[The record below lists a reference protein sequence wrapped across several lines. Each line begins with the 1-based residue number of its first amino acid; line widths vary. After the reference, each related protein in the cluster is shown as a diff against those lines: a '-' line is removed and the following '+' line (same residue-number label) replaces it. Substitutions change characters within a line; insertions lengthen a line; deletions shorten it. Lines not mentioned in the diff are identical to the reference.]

1 MFFFF
6 GTYTEIHKYFGQSTP
21 DGIQFQFRQIKRD
34 AEDMRQGKE
43 TTTLPSSSA
52 STPAKAPRT
61 PKTPVSRGSKRAAP
75 STTGRSSATAT
86 ATPANKKAKTEVS
99 GVKRQV
105 FDVDQQVSDEETMND
120 LNAEDLEVTVNAGDI
135 VNQTPTKP
143 RGGQQHGHE
152 PLPDLETTQV
162 ASPEDDDATLT
173 PHEDTHYSFAQA
185 TNSQYSALAANPWA
199 TSGFSDQ
206 QYPSSFAK
214 EEFDDDGEV

>member
-1 MFFFF
+1 MFFLF

-75 STTGRSSATAT
+75 STIGRSSATAT

-105 FDVDQQVSDEETMND
+105 FDEETMND
-120 LNAEDLEVTVNAGDI
+120 LNAEDLEVMVNAGDI